1 MMKWLSAS
9 VLAAMLALPVVP
21 AVADDMT
28 DKQKRAEELAREAGK
43 LASEAIK
50 EMMRSLDMML
60 QSVPQYEEPEVLPN
74 GDIIIRRKRP
84 KETPEPRKNGNDP
97 DETRT

>member
-1 MMKWLSAS
+1 MMKWLNAS
-9 VLAAMLALPVVP
+9 VLAVMLALPVAP
-21 AVADDMT
+21 AVADNMT

-43 LASEAIK
+43 LASEAIQ
-50 EMMRSLDMML
+50 EMLRSMDNML
-60 QSVPQYEEPEVLPN
+60 RSVPQYEEPEILPN

-84 KETPEPRKNGNDP
+84 KEAPEPSEKDADP